1 MKPQV
6 QVLSRDWLPMTHPPS
21 FASKD
26 LIGCMSLVV
35 MSRSSKK
42 RPAGRDHAGRVDQP
56 TPRWAP
62 DPRRHSPCCFFRRC
76 RVSVP
81 LSCSTCRMICIQTL
95 VCHAIISK
103 HLWFAPCRRHKR
115 PGSSLHPPSG
125 KARGGNTTSAS
136 MACSRTRSHVRPA
149 RQQQGTQ
156 SSAEC
161 PRYPAL
167 REDAFALTT

>member
-1 MKPQV
+1 MTTRTPPPSASGPSDTGAPSLEPALLSSVASPSPALTKLSELMTSIEGGSTGTLYATAHQIAAAHMTHEVQSIKPQV

-62 DPRRHSPCCFFRRC
+62 DPRGHSPCCFFRRC

-95 VCHAIISK
+95 YAT
-103 HLWFAPCRRHKR
+103 LP
-115 PGSSLHPPSG
+115 
-125 KARGGNTTSAS
+125 
-136 MACSRTRSHVRPA
+136 
-149 RQQQGTQ
+149 
-156 SSAEC
+156 
-161 PRYPAL
+161 
-167 REDAFALTT
+167 